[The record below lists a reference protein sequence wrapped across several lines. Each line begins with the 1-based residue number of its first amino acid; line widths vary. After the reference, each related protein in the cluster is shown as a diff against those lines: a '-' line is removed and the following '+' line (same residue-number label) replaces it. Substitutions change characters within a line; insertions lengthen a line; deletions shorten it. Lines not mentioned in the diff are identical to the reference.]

1 MKYKVFVINPGSTST
16 KLALY
21 ENETQT
27 ACENVF
33 HDSSILKQFQ
43 TINEQ
48 LPYRLEVIR
57 SFIEENHLDLSHLDA
72 IVGRGGSS
80 YSVKSGVYAIND
92 RMIQDTREQKGGL
105 NHVSNL
111 GIQLAAELQ
120 KIYGGQILTLNPTV
134 VDELQDVARIT
145 GVKGVYRH
153 AISHALSLKETGR
166 RHGKAVGRPYED
178 LNLILCHIDGGIS
191 VTAHEKGR
199 MIDGNNAGGG
209 EGPFTPTR
217 MGSMAVTD
225 ILEHFSQMSKAD
237 LLMLCTESGGL
248 SSHFGTSNADQIH
261 ALIDSGDAYARLVW
275 DAMIYQ
281 ICRYIGAM
289 STVLCGQVDG
299 IILTGGLLRFP
310 EIEQE
315 IRRRCG
321 FIADV
326 FVYPSEFELETMA
339 NAALSVLRGEVVPLT
354 YTGEPVFSGF
364 SFESR

>member
-21 ENETQT
+21 ENETQI

-33 HDSSILKQFQ
+33 HDSTILKQFQ

-57 SFIEENHLDLSHLDA
+57 SFIEERHLDLSGLDA

-80 YSVKSGVYAIND
+80 YSVRSGVYAINEQ
-92 RMIQDTREQKGGL
+92 MIRDTREQKGGL

-166 RHGKAVGRPYED
+166 RHGQAIGRPYEE

-191 VTAHEKGR
+191 ITAHEKGR

-225 ILEHFSQMSKAD
+225 VLEHFSSMSHAD

-261 ALIDSGDAYARLVW
+261 ALIDAGDPYARLVW
-275 DAMIYQ
+275 EAMIYQ
-281 ICRYIGAM
+281 IAKSIGAM

-326 FVYPSEFELETMA
+326 FVYPGEFELETMA
-339 NAALSVLRGEVVPLT
+339 NAALSVLRGEKQPLE
-354 YTGEPVFSGF
+354 YTGKPVFSGF
-364 SFESR
+364 PFEP